1 MSEAYKL
8 CPICEAQNHRNA
20 IVCGACGATI
30 ADVRPQE
37 RAEGTERPAFGYD
50 YRLGET
56 DLAEESLGRRG
67 RFFSVLLLLLVIAG
81 LGAAAAATLGPRL
94 FPGETGPQAP
104 AATREVLRAF
114 GPSVTPG
121 PPSPTDTSSPAPTL
135 PPTETPT
142 AAPCVQ
148 QVAADDSLIA
158 IVSRCGHRNL
168 DILPT
173 VMARN
178 GIVDETRIQI
188 GQQIIV
194 PRPTPTHNSA
204 ATPILQLATAASA
217 DDEVEETDGLA
228 LLAFDPFAPTL
239 TPTLLPG
246 LMWHVVAAGES
257 MIVIALQYETDA
269 KTLSDLNPEID
280 FALCDFGQTFGGP
293 DCTVQLQ
300 QSQQLRVP
308 APTPTIT
315 PVPTASG
322 SETPLPP
329 PTATFNA
336 PVAQSPADNA
346 FFAPL
351 EQVTLRWIGT
361 GRLTDNHIYRVSLLN
376 SDTLDQYEADTRE
389 MFFIIPAN
397 WQSTQA
403 GSQNYVW
410 RISVVNAATGEA
422 TYATEERRFVWQ
434 GSG

>member
-8 CPICEAQNHRNA
+8 CPICDAQNHRNA
-20 IVCGACGATI
+20 ILCGACGATI
-30 ADVRPQE
+30 ADVSPQE
-37 RAEGTERPAFGYD
+37 RAEENERPAFAYD

-67 RFFSVLLLLLVIAG
+67 RLFSFLLVLLVIG
-81 LGAAAAATLGPRL
+81 GVGAAAVATLGPRL
-94 FPGETGPQAP
+94 FPTETGRQPP
-104 AATREVLRAF
+104 AATREVVRVF

-121 PPSPTDTSSPAPTL
+121 PPSPTYTSSPAPTL
-135 PPTETPT
+135 PPTESPTP
-142 AAPCVQ
+142 APCVQ
-148 QVAADDSLIA
+148 QVAAGDSLIA

-173 VMARN
+173 IMASN

-204 ATPILQLATAASA
+204 ATPVLDLATPAAG
-217 DDEVEETDGLA
+217 DEAEATDGLA

-246 LMWHVVAAGES
+246 LMWHVVQAGES

-280 FALCDFGQTFGGP
+280 FALCDFGQTYGGP

-300 QSQQLRVP
+300 QRQHVRVP
-308 APTPTIT
+308 APTPTVT

-322 SETPLPP
+322 SETPLPS

-346 FFAPL
+346 FFSPF

-361 GRLTDNHIYRVSLLN
+361 GRLTDDHIYRVSLLN
-376 SDTLDQYEADTRE
+376 SDTLEQYEADTRE

-397 WQSTQA
+397 WQSTQS

-434 GSG
+434 APR